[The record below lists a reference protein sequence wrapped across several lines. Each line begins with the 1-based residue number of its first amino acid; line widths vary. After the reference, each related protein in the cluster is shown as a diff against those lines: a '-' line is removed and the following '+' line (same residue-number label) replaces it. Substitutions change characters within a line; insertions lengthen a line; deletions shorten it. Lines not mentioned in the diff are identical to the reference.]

1 MFLNNY
7 KQEGI
12 HQKGGMTSIKGQT
25 KNLGFNPKP
34 NYNFLPSGDKLN
46 FLDSANYQYDF
57 YNTPLLGTTPSRVD
71 MKVPAYNSDYSDPSY
86 QNYSDLQWL
95 MNHSLPHSRYH
106 FYNDGKDNLYKR
118 TVEESNAYEDYLNQ
132 FFNHAGK
139 LINSNPNMKHFLNK
153 ATPFKFKKG
162 GIFYQD
168 GGMTDAEAKV
178 FYKNP
183 RYVKSL
189 ADAERQGF
197 IGPENYPPELE
208 GERRPFIGPRQEMD
222 RMQMVPAPELLRN
235 DSGLPRQPL
244 FIPKPVVR
252 QAPRRKPQP
261 RANNNAEMAKIAGI
275 RMAYLDMMNPK
286 NFAKKPQ
293 VNKVQYSDIYPK
305 FAGKRNNIDL
315 PERSKQNGSVTDFMK
330 SQIIKAN
337 IKAAPAIKEYRDA
350 VQNMRAGSDTF
361 SSKEGFQK
369 DIRRGIQ
376 RMQETPI
383 FADEK
388 DAGSLKGKSLGRR
401 LLEAPVTTIAS
412 EFGAPPARIISGQ
425 GTPWDYVGTGA
436 ALLAGPMVKQ
446 GIKYGAQTL
455 GRIGDAIK
463 WGKGIKAPLAYTSR
477 MRWDVPAQA
486 QIASGKTMLNAGPT
500 MLNPAP
506 TMLNAAPKML
516 KAAPRLINAP
526 TNASRQMIE
535 YENFMKWAS
544 KAAKNPTQL
553 KKLKKIFNQTKNLGF
568 E

>member
-208 GERRPFIGPRQEMD
+208 DERRPFIGPRQEMD

-252 QAPRRKPQP
+252 QAPRRKSQP

-293 VNKVQYSDIYPK
+293 VNKVQYSDIYSP
-305 FAGKRNNIDL
+305 
-315 PERSKQNGSVTDFMK
+315 
-330 SQIIKAN
+330 
-337 IKAAPAIKEYRDA
+337 
-350 VQNMRAGSDTF
+350 
-361 SSKEGFQK
+361 
-369 DIRRGIQ
+369 
-376 RMQETPI
+376 
-383 FADEK
+383 
-388 DAGSLKGKSLGRR
+388 LKGKGNISQNKKSNLVRNTAIGLG
-401 LLEAPVTTIAS
+401 
-412 EFGAPPARIISGQ
+412 ISGAGAL
-425 GTPWDYVGTGA
+425 GTLGYLGYYHPEFLQKHIPTVYKKLPNYDGIVNQYSNFIKESKKLANQSNQYAKGLYSQRPIINIPNLNLKNIPEKVGTK
-436 ALLAGPMVKQ
+436 LYQYPQLKSTV
-446 GIKYGAQTL
+446 
-455 GRIGDAIK
+455 
-463 WGKGIKAPLAYTSR
+463 
-477 MRWDVPAQA
+477 
-486 QIASGKTMLNAGPT
+486 
-500 MLNPAP
+500 
-506 TMLNAAPKML
+506 NAADKSYRQL
-516 KAAPRLINAP
+516 EKLTNKTIKRLF
-526 TNASRQMIE
+526 R
-535 YENFMKWAS
+535 
-544 KAAKNPTQL
+544 
-553 KKLKKIFNQTKNLGF
+553 
-568 E
+568 